1 MSRACYLLQGDEFLA
16 EEALEMLRAQEGTDP
31 LAEVSVD
38 AGVDPAELL
47 TILGTASLLGGRRL
61 VIVRDAHGL
70 KKSQAAALTSYLES
84 PSPFSVL
91 ALIATGKTPVDSAVR
106 KSGEV
111 IALEAPR
118 GKRLVGWIRGRAREQ
133 ELRLDDRAAWGLLD
147 SVGGGLRGLSS
158 ALAQLS
164 AALGPGARVGAE
176 EVQRLFPRLADQR
189 IYAFTDAVGDRRL
202 DVAMT
207 NLRRLLEQGEEPLVL
222 FGALTGHIRRM
233 LRAQEVADRGAR
245 AVGDAVGL
253 PGWRAERLT
262 RQVRGY
268 RRDELVAAMGILA
281 DTDVELKGGDL
292 PPGVA
297 LERAVVQ
304 IVGAHAPAER

>member
-1 MSRACYLLQGDEFLA
+1 FLA

-31 LAEVSVD
+31 LAEVSLD

-70 KKSQAAALTSYLES
+70 KKNQATALASYLES
-84 PSPFSVL
+84 PSPSSVL
-91 ALIATGKTPVDSAVR
+91 ALIATGRTPVDSVVR
-106 KSGEV
+106 KTGEV

-118 GKRLVGWIRGRAREQ
+118 GRRLVGWIRARAREQ
-133 ELRLDDRAAWGLLD
+133 GLKVDDRAAWGLLD

-189 IYAFTDAVGDRRL
+189 IYAFTDGVGDRRL
-202 DVAMT
+202 DVAMA

-222 FGALTGHIRRM
+222 FGALTGHLRRM
-233 LRAQEVADRGAR
+233 LRAQEVADRGTR
-245 AVGDAVGL
+245 AVSDAVGL
-253 PGWRAERLT
+253 PGWRAERLVK
-262 RQVRGY
+262 QVRGY
-268 RRDELVAAMGILA
+268 RRDELVTAMGILA

-297 LERAVVQ
+297 LERAVIQ
-304 IVGAHAPAER
+304 IVGAYAPA